1 MIIKYFD
8 YAATCPL
15 DREAA
20 DAYIKASSEFFG
32 NSRSLHDTGSV
43 AEGLLENCRAELA
56 KILGIEREGIYFTSG
71 GTEGNFLAI
80 HALLSSSEK
89 IGKHI
94 IMGMAEHSSIH
105 IILEKLS
112 LEKGYEITKVPF
124 GIDGRIDQ
132 EKLKAA
138 IRDDTVLITLQ
149 HGNPEIGTLQ
159 PILEISDIC
168 KSNGILLHS
177 DCVHTFG
184 KTDLKEIAVNVDSLS
199 FSGHKFYGPKGV
211 GAVYLQPG
219 LRWDAFLPGV
229 SHEKGFRP
237 GTVNVPAIAGMTVAA
252 QKAYENLNVHTSH
265 FQLLRDA
272 LLQELETAKGKFV
285 IYDFGR
291 EYQLSSTLGMRIKEL
306 EGQYI
311 MLECNR
317 HGFAISTGSACRT
330 GMKAISKTMEA
341 LGVSGKS
348 GKEFIRISFGWNTS
362 VEEAKALG
370 RTLTEIVQA
379 QMPL

>member
-1 MIIKYFD
+1 VIIKYFD

-15 DREAA
+15 DRDAA
-20 DAYIKASSEFFG
+20 DAYIKASTEFFG
-32 NSRSLHDTGSV
+32 NSRSLHDTGSE
-43 AEGLLENCRAELA
+43 AEGLLENCRGELA

-124 GIDGRIDQ
+124 GIDGCIDL
-132 EKLKAA
+132 EKLKSS

-159 PILEISDIC
+159 PIREISDIC
-168 KSNGILLHS
+168 KSKGILLHS

-184 KTDLKEIAVNVDSLS
+184 KTDLKEIAANVDSLS
-199 FSGHKFYGPKGV
+199 ISGHKFYGPKGV

-237 GTVNVPAIAGMTVAA
+237 GTVNVPGIAGMTVAA

-265 FQLLRDA
+265 FQLLRDT
-272 LLQELETAKGKFV
+272 LLQELETAKGEFV

-291 EYQLSSTLGMRIKEL
+291 EYQLSSTLGLRIKGL

-317 HGFAISTGSACRT
+317 HGFSISTGSACRT

-348 GKEFIRISFGWNTS
+348 GKEFIRISFGWDTS

-379 QMPL
+379 SMPL

>member
-168 KSNGILLHS
+168 KSKGILLHS

-184 KTDLKEIAVNVDSLS
+184 KTDLKEIAANVDSLS

-237 GTVNVPAIAGMTVAA
+237 GTVNVPGIAGMTVAA
-252 QKAYENLNVHTSH
+252 QKAYENLNVHTRH

-291 EYQLSSTLGMRIKEL
+291 EYQLSSTLGLRIKEL

-317 HGFAISTGSACRT
+317 HGFAISTGSACQT

-379 QMPL
+379 PVPL

>member
-1 MIIKYFD
+1 VIIKYFD

-20 DAYIKASSEFFG
+20 DAYIKASTEFFG
-32 NSRSLHDTGSV
+32 NSRSLHDTGSE
-43 AEGLLENCRAELA
+43 AEGLLENCRGELA

-132 EKLKAA
+132 EKLKSS

-159 PILEISDIC
+159 PIREISDIC
-168 KSNGILLHS
+168 KSKGILLHS

-184 KTDLKEIAVNVDSLS
+184 KTDLKEIAANVDSLS
-199 FSGHKFYGPKGV
+199 ISGHKFYGPKGV

-219 LRWDAFLPGV
+219 LRWDAFLPEV

-237 GTVNVPAIAGMTVAA
+237 GTVNVPGIAGMTVAA

-265 FQLLRDA
+265 FQLLRDT

-291 EYQLSSTLGMRIKEL
+291 EYQLSSTLGLRIKGL

-348 GKEFIRISFGWNTS
+348 GKEFIRISFGWDTS

-379 QMPL
+379 SMPL

>member
-1 MIIKYFD
+1 MKYFD

-15 DREAA
+15 DSEAA

-32 NSRSLHDTGSV
+32 NSRSLHDTGSES
-43 AEGLLENCRAELA
+43 EGLLENCRSELA
-56 KILGIEREGIYFTSG
+56 RILGTESEGIYFTSG

-105 IILEKLS
+105 SIVEKVS
-112 LEKGYEITKVPF
+112 LDKGYEITKVPF
-124 GIDGRIDQ
+124 DMDGRIDQ
-132 EKLKAA
+132 EKLKSA
-138 IRDDTVLITLQ
+138 IRDDTVLITIQ

-159 PILEISDIC
+159 PIPEIRSIC
-168 KSNGILLHS
+168 KTKGILLHS

-184 KTDLKEIAVNVDSLS
+184 KTDLKEVARNVDSLS

-237 GTVNVPAIAGMTVAA
+237 GTVNVPGIAGMTVAA
-252 QKAYENLNVHTSH
+252 QKAYENLDVHNSH
-265 FQLLRDA
+265 FQLLRNA
-272 LLQELETAKGKFV
+272 LLLELEPAKGNFV
-285 IYDFGR
+285 IYNFER
-291 EYQLSSTLGMRIKEL
+291 EYQLSSTLGMRMNGL
-306 EGQYI
+306 EGQHV

-317 HGFAISTGSACRT
+317 HGFAISTGSACRS
-330 GMKAISKTMEA
+330 GMKSISKTMEA

-348 GKEFIRISFGWNTS
+348 GKEFFRISFGWKTS

-370 RTLTEIVQA
+370 RTLA
-379 QMPL
+379 QIAHLAVPL

>member
-168 KSNGILLHS
+168 KSKGILLHS

-184 KTDLKEIAVNVDSLS
+184 KTDLKEIAANVDSLS

-237 GTVNVPAIAGMTVAA
+237 GTVNVPGIAGMTVAA
-252 QKAYENLNVHTSH
+252 QKAYENLNVHTRH

-291 EYQLSSTLGMRIKEL
+291 EYQLSSTLGLRIKEL

-317 HGFAISTGSACRT
+317 HGFAISTGSACQT
-330 GMKAISKTMEA
+330 GMKAISKTMKA

-379 QMPL
+379 PVPL